1 MIRNIYRFI
10 FRYSARGQILVILM
24 SLASLPFTY
33 YALDVPKR
41 IINSGIEGQDVP
53 DAVFGIE
60 VTQVQYLMALCVL
73 FLILVV
79 INGGF
84 KYAINVYKG
93 VLGERLLR
101 RLRYDLYSRVLRFP
115 LPHFK
120 RLSQGEVISMVT
132 AETERLGDFIGDA
145 VSEPAVQGGIL
156 LTYLFFIFN
165 QDPFLGAAAIALYP
179 VQMYV
184 VPKLQSRVNELS
196 KQRVRKLRQV
206 SDRVGEGVA
215 GIAEIH
221 AHGTTRYERADISAK
236 LGHIFDIRFNIYKRK
251 YFIKFLNNFIASIT
265 PFFFYSVGGYFVIRG
280 ELSLGALV
288 AVLAAYKDL
297 NPPWKALLK
306 YYQVKEDMRVRYEQ
320 IVEQFQPSGMLAE
333 ALIDAP
339 SDEEKPL
346 SGDIVCNRVTFSED
360 GVVKTLEG
368 VSCTFAEGEHVAL
381 VGPGGSG
388 KEELPRI
395 LARLVVPTNGQVRY
409 GDRNLAEVPEAVI
422 SRSIAYIGQGA
433 FVFSGTVRH
442 NLVYGLKREP
452 RIEQAYRGESADEW
466 KRLKNEAE
474 LSGNSTDNIEADW
487 VDYDAAQA
495 TNQSDLEKRM
505 LAVLAAVNMRDDVYH
520 LGLRN
525 RIDPE
530 SRPDMARD
538 FVDARA
544 RMRQLIVEKDM
555 TDLVEPFDEQR
566 YNENSTVA
574 ENLLFGLPLDE
585 KLDVEDIAAQP
596 FVETALKELAI
607 YDELVVIGRKVAE
620 TMIELF
626 ADLPA
631 DHEFFEQFSFIS
643 SEELPDYRALLGRVA
658 QSEVKDMSVEDQRRL
673 LGVVFKLIPARHR
686 LGLLDDS
693 VKQQLLQ
700 ARAKIAADMP
710 EDMKQKIAFFDS
722 TQYNPAATLQ
732 DNILFGK
739 LAHGAAHARE
749 RVGELVEQVLEEL
762 NLREEVMQ
770 IGLDF
775 EVGISGGR
783 LSHSQRQRLAIA
795 RCLLKNPNTLI
806 LNEATSSMDTR
817 TERRLLDAIFEYMEG
832 KRIVWAL
839 GRAALAEHFDRVV
852 VMDGGHLVEEG
863 RFEELRSSSEHLK
876 ALLHSH

>member
-1 MIRNIYRFI
+1 VIRNIYRFI

-53 DAVFGIE
+53 EAVFGIE

-73 FLILVV
+73 FLVLVV
-79 INGGF
+79 INGAF

-101 RLRYDLYSRVLRFP
+101 RLRYDLYTRVLRFP

-184 VPKLQSRVNELS
+184 VPKLQTRVNELS

-236 LGHIFDIRFNIYKRK
+236 LGQIFDIRFNIYKRK

-320 IVEQFQPSGMLAE
+320 IVEQFQPSGMLE
-333 ALIDAP
+333 PALIDAP
-339 SDEEKPL
+339 SDEEEPL
-346 SGDIVCNRVTFSED
+346 SGDIVCNRVTFTED

-395 LARLVVPTNGQVRY
+395 LARLVVPTSGQVRI
-409 GDRNLAEVPEAVI
+409 GDRNLAEVPEAVL

-433 FVFSGTVRH
+433 FVFSGSVRH
-442 NLVYGLKREP
+442 NLAYGLKREP
-452 RIEQAYRGESADEW
+452 RIEQAYQGESAEEW
-466 KRLKNEAE
+466 KRVQNEARMA
-474 LSGNSTDNIEADW
+474 GNSTDNIEADW
-487 VDYDAAQA
+487 IDYDAAHA
-495 TNQSDLEKRM
+495 GNEADIEKRM
-505 LAVLAAVNMRDDVYH
+505 LEVLAAVNMRDDIYH

-530 SRPDMARD
+530 TRPEMARQ
-538 FVDARA
+538 FVEART
-544 RMRQLIVEKDM
+544 RLRQLIVEQDM
-555 TDLVEPFDEQR
+555 TDLVEPFDEER
-566 YNENSTVA
+566 YNDNATVA

-585 KLDVEDIAAQP
+585 RLDVEHLSGEP
-596 FVETALKELAI
+596 FVEQALKQRRDDGRAFRRSASRPRVFRAILVHQLRGASGLPCPARARRPKRGEGHQRRGSAAAAGRGPEAHTGAPPSRPHRRVPQEPPFGGAAKDRRGHARASEAEDRVFRLQPLQPGGHAAGQHPVRKAGPRRRPCPRARRRADRAGLAGTQSARGGHAGGAR
-607 YDELVVIGRKVAE
+607 LPGGHLGRPAVP
-620 TMIELF
+620 F
-626 ADLPA
+626 AAPA
-631 DHEFFEQFSFIS
+631 PCD
-643 SEELPDYRALLGRVA
+643 RALSAEESGHAYIERGHILARCAHRKQPSASRFRVHGRQA
-658 QSEVKDMSVEDQRRL
+658 
-673 LGVVFKLIPARHR
+673 HR
-686 LGLLDDS
+686 LGPGPGG
-693 VKQQLLQ
+693 
-700 ARAKIAADMP
+700 ARR
-710 EDMKQKIAFFDS
+710 AFRQGDRDGWR
-722 TQYNPAATLQ
+722 P
-732 DNILFGK
+732 D
-739 LAHGAAHARE
+739 R
-749 RVGELVEQVLEEL
+749 
-762 NLREEVMQ
+762 
-770 IGLDF
+770 
-775 EVGISGGR
+775 GGG
-783 LSHSQRQRLAIA
+783 
-795 RCLLKNPNTLI
+795 P
-806 LNEATSSMDTR
+806 
-817 TERRLLDAIFEYMEG
+817 F
-832 KRIVWAL
+832 
-839 GRAALAEHFDRVV
+839 
-852 VMDGGHLVEEG
+852 
-863 RFEELRSSSEHLK
+863 
-876 ALLHSH
+876 